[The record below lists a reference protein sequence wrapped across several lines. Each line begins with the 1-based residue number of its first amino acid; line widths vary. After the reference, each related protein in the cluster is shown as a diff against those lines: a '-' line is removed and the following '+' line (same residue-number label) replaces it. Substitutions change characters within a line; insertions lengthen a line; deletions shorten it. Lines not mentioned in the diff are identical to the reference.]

1 LRIRNKSSN
10 TVYHIIYI
18 SYVPTPLYDDDLVN
32 ILTKSRFNN
41 KMLDITG
48 MLIYVNGK
56 FIQVLEGEYDSVTKM
71 YEKIKNDSRH
81 RQVFRLMEGNSD
93 DRIFK
98 DWSMGFKKL
107 TENQFLELSGFKDP
121 EDFFNANQINY
132 QSPSVLVFLELFY
145 KNYLNDY
152 PEGAIN

>member
-48 MLIYVNGK
+48 ILIYVNGT
-56 FIQVLEGEYDSVTKM
+56 FIQVLEGEYDAVTKM

-81 RQVFRLMEGNSD
+81 RQVVRLIEGNTE

-145 KNYLNDY
+145 KNYRNDY
-152 PEGAIN
+152 PGGAIK

>member
-1 LRIRNKSSN
+1 M
-10 TVYHIIYI
+10 YHIIYI